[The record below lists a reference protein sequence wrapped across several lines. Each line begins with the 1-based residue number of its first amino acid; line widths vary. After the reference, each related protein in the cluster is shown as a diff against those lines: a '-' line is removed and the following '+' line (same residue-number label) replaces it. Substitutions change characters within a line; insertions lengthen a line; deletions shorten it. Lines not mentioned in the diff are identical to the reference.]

1 MKNFRNYIL
10 NFFLF
15 FLLHA
20 RHLECLSV
28 RGQYRPNRAPNPE
41 STVGSRVRPAR
52 QSRDCLRG
60 RPLHTPVLSA
70 MVCSAY
76 GVGTAH
82 PCTGAYGVTRRI
94 PALPETF
101 LSA

>member
-1 MKNFRNYIL
+1 MAFKGNYIL
-10 NFFLF
+10 NFFSRSF
-15 FLLHA
+15 APQH
-20 RHLECLSV
+20 HLECLSV
-28 RGQYRPNRAPNPE
+28 RGQYRPNRALNPE
-41 STVGSRVRPAR
+41 SAVGSRVRPAR

-60 RPLHTPVLSA
+60 RPLRTPVLSE

-76 GVGTAH
+76 GAGTAH